1 MGFLTGLPSYRKSLS
16 ASPHG
21 AQNTDTLDL
30 KAQTVRNQ
38 KTRVEWG
45 LRCSR
50 GWCAVDASLALS
62 LASRFLRGR
71 SATVLPTDSL
81 HPHTPVGTA

>member
-38 KTRVEWG
+38 KTRVEWVFM
-45 LRCSR
+45 CSR
-50 GWCAVDASLALS
+50 GWCAVDASLVLS
-62 LASRFLRGR
+62 LAFRF
-71 SATVLPTDSL
+71 S
-81 HPHTPVGTA
+81 